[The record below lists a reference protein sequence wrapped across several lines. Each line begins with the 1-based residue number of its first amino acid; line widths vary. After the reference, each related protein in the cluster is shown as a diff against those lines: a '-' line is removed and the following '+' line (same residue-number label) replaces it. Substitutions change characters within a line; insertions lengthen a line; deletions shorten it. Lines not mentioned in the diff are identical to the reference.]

1 MSIVANTLPVI
12 TQCSIRHLYTAEG
25 MEPSAKNACIDMAK
39 TFERRR
45 CNHHTLPEPLSA
57 EECINSVVDPKDS
70 GTNKNRYIVA
80 SQDGKIRA
88 IMRRKAGVPLIYIN
102 RSVMIMEPMGQKTE
116 EVREMEERGK
126 VRAGLKG
133 RRGQAPDSAP
143 LKRKRSDEDEHGQGD
158 DEPENGDHADITGKS
173 DEKPAP
179 KKTRKGPKGPNP
191 LSIKKSKKKPTD
203 AEVELEKQ
211 AVARAAKR
219 DPQAAE
225 KALDAHVAVSAAA
238 DEASDEPAKKK
249 RRRKH
254 KSAAEATTNEDA
266 TAQEALAAEA

>member
-1 MSIVANTLPVI
+1 
-12 TQCSIRHLYTAEG
+12 
-25 MEPSAKNACIDMAK
+25 MEPAAKNACIDMAK

-133 RRGQAPDSAP
+133 RRGQAPDSAL
-143 LKRKRSDEDEHGQGD
+143 LKRKRSDEDEHGEGD
-158 DEPENGDHADITGKS
+158 DEPENEEHADITGKS
-173 DEKPAP
+173 DGKPAP

-211 AVARAAKR
+211 AVAKAAKR

-225 KALDAHVAVSAAA
+225 KALDADVAVSVAA
-238 DEASDEPAKKK
+238 DGASDEPAKKK

-266 TAQEALAAEA
+266 TVQEALAAEA